1 MRTLWIGAA
10 ALVVVGGLVS
20 GCRVMEQ
27 LAPAGVV
34 EKVSGPSVESV
45 HESVFT
51 LDSHVDIPFDFMSG
65 DVNADPGSR
74 GSAQVDLPKM
84 RDGGLDG
91 AFFIVYVPQRERTP
105 AGYAH
110 AKKLA
115 LTKFS
120 AIHKMVEVYADDIE
134 LALTADDAKRISD
147 SGKLV
152 AFIGVENGYSIGE
165 DLSLIEDFYNRGA
178 RYMSLTH
185 NGHTALADSAIVRLD
200 LKNKKAEHDGVSSL
214 GEQAIAEM
222 NRLGIMVDVAHA
234 SKDTVLDAARLSKA
248 PIISSHHALKHFVDI
263 PRNMTD
269 EELVAIARTGGV
281 VQLVAFDSYVRPM
294 DPERQKAHK
303 ELAVLYGIHSREDFY
318 SLTPKERRAYVTE
331 RRRLDKKYVR
341 GSLPDLVDQIDY
353 AVGLV
358 GIDHVGIASD
368 FDGGGGVIG
377 WDDASETLNLTAEM
391 YKRGYSKSQIGKLWG
406 GNLLRV
412 LADVEAVAQNYS
424 GPDAEVAAPE

>member
-1 MRTLWIGAA
+1 MRKFWIGAGALA
-10 ALVVVGGLVS
+10 AVALLAP

-27 LAPAGVV
+27 LSPSEVV
-34 EKVSGPSVESV
+34 GKVSGPGVEAV
-45 HESVFT
+45 HETVFT
-51 LDSHVDIPFDFMSG
+51 LDSHVDIPFDYMSP
-65 DVNADPGSR
+65 DADPGSL

-91 AFFIVYVPQRERTP
+91 AFFIVYVPQRERT
-105 AGYAH
+105 AGGYAR
-110 AKKLA
+110 AKQQA
-115 LTKFS
+115 LTKFA
-120 AIHKMVEVYADDIE
+120 AIQKMVEVYPDDIE
-134 LALTADDAKRISD
+134 LALKAADAQRISD

-178 RYMSLTH
+178 RYLSLTH

-200 LKNKKAEHDGVSSL
+200 LKNAKAEHQGVSPL

-222 NRLGIMVDVAHA
+222 NRLGVMVDVAHA
-234 SKDTVLDAARLSKA
+234 SKDTVLDAARMSKA

-269 EELVAIARTGGV
+269 EELIAIARTGGV
-281 VQLVAFDSYVRPM
+281 VQLVAFDTYVRPV
-294 DPERQKAHK
+294 DPERRTAHK
-303 ELAVLYGIHSREDFY
+303 ELAVLHGIRSREDFY
-318 SLTPKERRAYVTE
+318 SLTPQQRRAYVIE

-353 AVGLV
+353 AVRLV

-377 WDDASETLNLTAEM
+377 WDDASETLNMTAEM
-391 YKRGYSKSQIGKLWG
+391 YKRGYSRAEIAKLWG

-412 LADVEAVAQNYS
+412 LADVEEVAQGYGAS
-424 GPDAEVAAPE
+424 QAEVAPPE